1 MSDRS
6 IGCYEPH
13 TWASVWL
20 HVVTMSFRRK
30 DRKLMDLAR
39 YARNFKLRLNKE
51 VMQGLEGVTSSWTGY
66 ISLSLVLFKVFC

>member
-6 IGCYEPH
+6 IGCCEPH

-30 DRKLMDLAR
+30 DR
-39 YARNFKLRLNKE
+39 YE
-51 VMQGLEGVTSSWTGY
+51 VRVTGHTFIPTY
-66 ISLSLVLFKVFC
+66 FTIYTDTH